1 MKNPSLK
8 HFKTVQDLPGKK
20 YKHIFFDM
28 DNTVTPSR
36 SPIEEK
42 MKEALVK
49 LGEKIDVVI
58 VSGGR
63 ETQIWAQ
70 MTDYFKDKISFMAQN
85 GNSAY
90 SHKTG
95 KYLWSRTLMPREKK
109 EILEHIGKV
118 KSRFADLIASVRKE
132 EDDKLIEDRGCQI
145 SFSFVGHN
153 ALLPD
158 KLKFDP
164 TGEVRLK
171 ILNEIPLVSETVE
184 VKLGGTTC
192 FDYNQLGKNKGYN
205 ISEWMKHFGW
215 KSEDVLY
222 IGDALFPGGNDDT
235 VLGVCDT
242 LQVSNPDETMIAI
255 KKITS

>member
-1 MKNPSLK
+1 MK
-8 HFKTVQDLPGKK
+8 HFKTVEDLPSEK

-28 DNTVTPSR
+28 DNTITPSR

-42 MKEALVK
+42 MKKVLVK
-49 LGEKIDVVI
+49 LGEQTDIVI
-58 VSGGR
+58 VSGSEESR
-63 ETQIWAQ
+63 IWKQ
-70 MTDYFKDKISFMAQN
+70 MTGYFKGKISFMAQN
-85 GNSAY
+85 GNNAY
-90 SHKTG
+90 YHKIG
-95 KYLWSRTLMPREKK
+95 KYLWTRTLSSAEKK

-132 EDDKLIEDRGCQI
+132 EENKLIEDRGCQI

-153 ALLPD
+153 AARKD

-171 ILNEIPLVSETVE
+171 ILKEIPLISETVA
-184 VKLGGTTC
+184 VKIGGTTC

-205 ISEWMKHFGW
+205 ISEWLKHFGW
-215 KSEDVLY
+215 KPEDVLY

-242 LQVSNPDETMIAI
+242 LQVSGPAETLIAI
-255 KKITS
+255 KKIMVQ